1 MKQNLII
8 YHGSQQ
14 IVEVPRLG
22 IGKKYNDYG
31 QGFYCTE
38 NNEKS
43 LFANCL
49 RTVCVK
55 RIGMCNPPFYVIFWA
70 SSYSNLV
77 VASEGI
83 TEMWFLF

>member
-22 IGKKYNDYG
+22 IEKKYNDYG

-43 LFANCL
+43 LFAHCL
-49 RTVCVK
+49 RWK
-55 RIGMCNPPFYVIFWA
+55 NRYVQP
-70 SSYSNLV
+70 S
-77 VASEGI
+77 
-83 TEMWFLF
+83 FLRDILGVQLFKSGSRL